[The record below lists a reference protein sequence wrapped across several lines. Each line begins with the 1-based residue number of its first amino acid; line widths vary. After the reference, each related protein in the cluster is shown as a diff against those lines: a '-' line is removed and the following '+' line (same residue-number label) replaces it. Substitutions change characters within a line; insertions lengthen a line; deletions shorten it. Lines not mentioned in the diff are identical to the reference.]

1 MVDVIQAISQA
12 QDLELEAMMAALL
25 KRYGEVFPDWELSI
39 VSVEKTGDRNA
50 QIDKVIEL
58 LEKLKD

>member
-1 MVDVIQAISQA
+1 MADVIQAISQA

-58 LEKLKD
+58 LKTLKD

>member
-1 MVDVIQAISQA
+1 MADVIQAISQA

-58 LEKLKD
+58 LKKLKD

>member
-25 KRYGEVFPDWELSI
+25 KRYGEVFPDWEVSI

>member
-1 MVDVIQAISQA
+1 MADVIQAISQA